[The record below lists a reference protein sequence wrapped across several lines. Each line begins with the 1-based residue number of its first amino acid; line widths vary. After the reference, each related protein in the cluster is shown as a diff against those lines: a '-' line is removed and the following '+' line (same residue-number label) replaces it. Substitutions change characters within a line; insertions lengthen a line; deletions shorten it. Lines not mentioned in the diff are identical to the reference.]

1 MPIMQSPSYHK
12 YDVQDYMT
20 VDKDYGTNDDM
31 KKLVEEAHKRHINV
45 IIDFVINHS
54 SRQHEW
60 FQKAKEELKEG
71 KTDGYAD
78 YYHFEKNAKRQAGI
92 LQVSMT
98 GTMRANSAPICPTSI
113 SKMNLFKR
121 NTGLRK

>member
-78 YYHFEKNAKRQAGI
+78 YYHFEKN
-92 LQVSMT
+92 
-98 GTMRANSAPICPTSI
+98 
-113 SKMNLFKR
+113 SKKM
-121 NTGLRK
+121 